1 MDRQQAIRHASH
13 TSIKCERTK
22 NTANPKCWQ
31 QLYEQHNNNGQC
43 HLGIVKGYWTSR
55 ASSVSRTVR
64 DSQWLDAFDARMH
77 ITTWWE
83 IMFSRPTI
91 MFDKFTFSDYF
102 TQFIFHCNAWGEDNR
117 VYDSFL
123 FSALSLS
130 LLIIYTFSSA
140 CFILSKGWLGTD
152 IFQQNIK

>member
-31 QLYEQHNNNGQC
+31 PLCEQHNNNGQC

-77 ITTWWE
+77 IITWWE
-83 IMFSRPTI
+83 IMFCRPTI

-102 TQFIFHCNAWGEDNR
+102 TQFIFHCNAANAWSEDNR
-117 VYDSFL
+117 VSDSFL
-123 FSALSLS
+123 FALSLS
-130 LLIIYTFSSA
+130 AHHLY
-140 CFILSKGWLGTD
+140 ILKRM
-152 IFQQNIK
+152 FYIKHRMA